1 MNKITFRPDDGGPVD
16 FFVLEQMTYNGKTYI
31 LVTEEEDGDADALIL
46 RDDTA
51 SAGES
56 GEETALFSLVEDDSE
71 LAACAEAFGKL
82 LGDDDITIETT

>member
-16 FFVLEQMTYNGKTYI
+16 FFVLEQLTYNGKTYI

-51 SAGES
+51 AAGT
-56 GEETALFSLVEDDSE
+56 GGDDTAVFSLVEDDNE

-82 LGDDDITIETT
+82 LGDEDITIEAP

>member
-16 FFVLEQMTYNGKTYI
+16 FFVLEQMTLNGNTYI
-31 LVTEEEDGDADALIL
+31 LVTAEEDGDADALIL

-51 SAGES
+51 TTGGDADD
-56 GEETALFSLVEDDSE
+56 TALFSLVDDDRE

-82 LGDDDITIETT
+82 LGDEDITIETE